1 MDASLWYTDSSVECA
16 FFELIT
22 KSFGT
27 FINANEC
34 TTKNLTMDVARLIVR
49 TNIHKVVYECIET
62 NVNVE
67 RFSIRILE
75 DSYDPRGIMISQ
87 NNSNVGR
94 DVKELLRNMFVYL
107 GLNMAYTSVG
117 VGGVM
122 NGVMESSHFTLLV
135 HFSTKMK

>member
-1 MDASLWYTDSSVECA
+1 MGASLWYTDSCVECA

-34 TTKNLTMDVARLIVR
+34 TTKNLTMDVTSLMVR
-49 TNIHKVVYECIET
+49 ANIHKVVDECIEID
-62 NVNVE
+62 VNVE

-94 DVKELLRNMFVYL
+94 DVKELLRNMFFL
-107 GLNMAYTSVG
+107 PW
-117 VGGVM
+117 
-122 NGVMESSHFTLLV
+122 F
-135 HFSTKMK
+135 